1 MMASTSRGA
10 RRGWAGGRRTAVV
23 AVVACALAVMCGAA
37 RGEGGSAVASFDRR
51 GPDGE
56 VMELS
61 ETNFDETVGR
71 GAPVLVKVYASWCK
85 HCVALAPTW
94 EEVARELEGE
104 LHVGSVEGPKNR
116 ILLRRIGVKAYPM
129 IVLFKN
135 GKMYEYESGD
145 RSVEA
150 IVSFARKDYR
160 KVRSRA
166 FFHAV
171 WFSKL
176 LRSLYAVPMLGRRA
190 YEYLHDTLK
199 LSNVSILFLTL
210 CVPVTAGMF
219 AIFVADMFIVRH
231 VLRETRQMYQQN
243 GGPARPH
250 AD

>member
-1 MMASTSRGA
+1 
-10 RRGWAGGRRTAVV
+10 
-23 AVVACALAVMCGAA
+23 
-37 RGEGGSAVASFDRR
+37 
-51 GPDGE
+51 
-56 VMELS
+56 MELS

-104 LHVGSVEGPKNR
+104 LHVGSVDGPKNR
-116 ILLRRIGVKAYPM
+116 ILLKRIGVKAYPM

-166 FFHAV
+166 FFHAI

>member
-1 MMASTSRGA
+1 MMSTSRG
-10 RRGWAGGRRTAVV
+10 RRWRTVV
-23 AVVACALAVMCGAA
+23 AVVACAVAVMCGVAS
-37 RGEGGSAVASFDRR
+37 GEGRSASESAVAAFDRR

-104 LHVGSVEGPKNR
+104 LHVGRVEGPKNR
-116 ILLRRIGVKAYPM
+116 ILLKRIGVKAYPR

-160 KVRSRA
+160 KVRSRS

-176 LRSLYAVPMLGRRA
+176 LRSLYAVPMLGKRA
-190 YEYLHDTLK
+190 YEYLHGTLK

-210 CVPVTAGMF
+210 CVPVAAGMF